1 MHHFPYHVLVFE
13 WTCGVEAAVV
23 RHGMKISTLVA
34 MDADWEIIII
44 IIIYLLFFP
53 LTKKTGL
60 QVQPTT
66 DMQFFFLT
74 ESREEEKV
82 SHVTPGAPPL
92 CYGLTSA
99 RRKHSRRSE
108 GTEKLVNGWLRWV
121 DIYVYIQLHVRRAGY
136 YSGRIIE
143 IIKFIIRSWN
153 ISDIYYSSLLSCFFS
168 FLLSPSSLCAL
179 VLHHL
184 SDVYQLI
191 KAWKWPKL
199 EIRKLFFIIST

>member
-1 MHHFPYHVLVFE
+1 
-13 WTCGVEAAVV
+13 
-23 RHGMKISTLVA
+23 

-53 LTKKTGL
+53 LTKETGL

-82 SHVTPGAPPL
+82 SQVTPDAPPL

-99 RRKHSRRSE
+99 RRKRSRQSE

-121 DIYVYIQLHVRRAGY
+121 DIYVYIQLHVRRAGF

-143 IIKFIIRSWN
+143 MIIFIIRSWN
-153 ISDIYYSSLLSCFFS
+153 ITALSLSRYVLLPFVLWFSITSQMFISSSRHENDRNWRYENHFSSLAFKNWAFQY
-168 FLLSPSSLCAL
+168 F
-179 VLHHL
+179 
-184 SDVYQLI
+184 
-191 KAWKWPKL
+191 
-199 EIRKLFFIIST
+199 